1 MGEHNGMD
9 NIKVN
14 KTLTKDLSS
23 KYQINNHSSSMVS
36 GTVKYSSLGFVRLS
50 TIVQLRKKP
59 GCVDSGTTFDG

>member
-14 KTLTKDLSS
+14 KTLTKDLST

-50 TIVQLRKKP
+50 TIV
-59 GCVDSGTTFDG
+59 